1 MLAACLP
8 DSRDL
13 SLEAIEIRTGQ
24 NPMLRILLAGTAMFL
39 SISAA
44 CAADCPL
51 PDIEKL
57 LNAPLDGMKPIEK
70 DVSEV
75 QSTEGGLWQIYKDD
89 KDRVHS
95 IVRND
100 FGESGRGDIR
110 LSILDSKT
118 YGISRTRYGY
128 IRHAFLEGPFAIAQ
142 RNTDYYF
149 FCGGKVYL
157 PSPETAMIDMEQY
170 PKDAAEVQKA
180 TVGSPDVAEYTKG
193 LAK

>member
-1 MLAACLP
+1 
-8 DSRDL
+8 
-13 SLEAIEIRTGQ
+13 
-24 NPMLRILLAGTAMFL
+24 MLRILVAGIIALL
-39 SISAA
+39 SASSAD
-44 CAADCPL
+44 AADCPL
-51 PDIEKL
+51 ADIEKV

-70 DVSEV
+70 EVSDI

-89 KDRVHS
+89 KGRVHS

-110 LSILDSKT
+110 LSILDDKT

-149 FCGGKVYL
+149 FCDGKVYL
-157 PSPETAMIDMEQY
+157 PAAEAAMIDMEQY